1 MGVWSVQEVLHSGDL
16 RQLVKVKRPIQRTG
30 LCHNNLELEE
40 VYSSSSF
47 LPFSI
52 TAGSDSPSTTSVG
65 AAASSA
71 T

>member
-1 MGVWSVQEVLHSGDL
+1 MGVWSLQEDLHSGDL
-16 RQLVKVKRPIQRTG
+16 RQLVKAKRPIRRTG
-30 LCHNNLELEE
+30 LCYNYLGSKE